1 MKKILYLFAA
11 MLMLSACDDK
21 AETVRCTDMMFFFS
35 ADDIENASGSSDY
48 GSSYVGGIKYA
59 EIAAGES
66 LELVVLRSVVVA
78 EQKYATQTASLLVGA
93 SSTASVGADFEI
105 STTSLRFG
113 KGQHSLPVTVTAKP
127 SAAGK
132 TIVLKLDYGYADV
145 CPKEG
150 RKADVLTITVR

>member
-1 MKKILYLFAA
+1 MKKILCLFAA

-21 AETVRCTDMMFFFS
+21 AETVHCTDMMFFFS
-35 ADDIENASGSSDY
+35 ANDIGNVGNGD
-48 GSSYVGGIKYA
+48 YVGSIKSA

-66 LELVVLRSVVVA
+66 LELVVSRSVVVA

-93 SSTASVGADFEI
+93 SSTAYVGADFEI

-113 KGQHSLPVTVTAKP
+113 KGQHSLPVTITAKP

-132 TIVLKLDYGYADV
+132 TIVLKLDYDYADV

>member
-1 MKKILYLFAA
+1 MKKILCLFAM

-21 AETVRCTDMMFFFS
+21 SETIHCTDMMFFFS
-35 ADDIENASGSSDY
+35 ADDIENAVGGYDY
-48 GSSYVGGIKYA
+48 GGSIQSA

-66 LELVVLRSVVVA
+66 LELVVSRSVVVA
-78 EQKYATQTASLLVGA
+78 EQKYATQTASLLVETP
-93 SSTASVGADFEI
+93 STAFVADFEI
-105 STTSLRFG
+105 SATSLRFG

-132 TIVLKLDYGYADV
+132 TIVLKLDYDYADA